1 MTDSTLTPAP
11 ILQLVTGLWA
21 AGVFKGGLDLQVF
34 DHLSHGPQDVDSLS
48 RVLGANSSSLQ
59 ILLDALVALGL
70 LNKAPTGYA
79 LTEISAEF
87 LVSTKPTYLGGLLT
101 DTTISSTI
109 FELYK
114 DYRRVVTEGYQVNPW
129 EYGEGSNERIVRL
142 TRALFTLGSP
152 TAHALADHMG
162 WTPGH
167 HAALRF
173 LDVGCGS
180 AVYGLVALSRLPRA
194 QLTAQDWPLILPVAQ
209 TYAAQLGVA
218 DRVHELAGDLR
229 TVEFGGPYDVVF
241 LGHILHNYAEETC
254 REIVRKCVNALAPG
268 GVVAI
273 IEFLAEQGQSAS
285 TFSWLFSTMIRG
297 TTPGGRSF
305 SAAELRQMLAECGAQ
320 RTDVGGGLPV
330 GFVLGYRA

>member
-1 MTDSTLTPAP
+1 MSDSTPTPAP
-11 ILQLVTGLWA
+11 LLQLATGLWA
-21 AGVFKGGLDLQVF
+21 AGVLKAGLDLQVF
-34 DHLSHGPQDVDSLS
+34 DHLADGSQDVDSLR

-59 ILLDALVALGL
+59 ILLDALVALEL
-70 LNKAPTGYA
+70 LNKVPTGYA
-79 LTEISAEF
+79 LTEVAAEF
-87 LVSTKPTYLGGLLT
+87 LVSTKPTYLGGVLT
-101 DTTISSTI
+101 DTTISSTV

-114 DYRRVVTEGYQVNPW
+114 DYRRVVTDGYQVNPW
-129 EYGEGSNERIVRL
+129 GYGEGSNERIVRL
-142 TRALFTLGSP
+142 TQALFTTGFP

-167 HAALRF
+167 HAALRC

-180 AVYGLVALSRLPRA
+180 AVYGLVALSRLPHAR
-194 QLTAQDWPLILPVAQ
+194 LTAQDWPLILPVAHA
-209 TYAAQLGVA
+209 YAARLGVA
-218 DRVHELAGDLR
+218 DRVDELAGDLR
-229 TVEFGGPYDVVF
+229 TVEFGGPYDAVF

-254 REIVRKCVNALAPG
+254 GAIVRKCVNVLAPG

-273 IEFLAEQGQSAS
+273 IEFLAEQGEPAS

-305 SAAELRQMLAECGAQ
+305 STAELRQMLTECGAQ
-320 RTDVGGGLPV
+320 RTDAGGGLPV